1 MRNHEPYNDIEVKS
15 KPKSKKWIKAAA
27 AAALIAA
34 AVCCW
39 YAAPRMGAGAKG
51 GNAAAE
57 APSVTVAVVKSAD
70 ISARPSEYVGRAEAI
85 QSVQVKPQIS
95 GEIARVYFQEGSMVR
110 EGQPLFQIDPA
121 RYQATVELRRAE
133 LEKAGAS
140 LAEADKYY
148 RRVTAADSRA
158 VSAAERDN
166 AEANLLQC
174 RAALSQAKAGLRLAE
189 IDLGYCRITS
199 PITGKIGAAIFTKG
213 NYVTPASGP
222 LASIVQMDPIRVSY
236 TLPDRDYLDQLEYFK
251 SQGAVYKTKLVLSN
265 GTTFGAAGSRD
276 FEDNIVDRQT
286 GTVLMHLRYKNGDG
300 RLIPGEMVRVFTQPV
315 KSRMVPVIPQ
325 AAVMADAKGDFVY
338 VVEADDTVR
347 DIRVKLGREFGMQRE
362 VDAGL
367 SEGQRVVVAGLQN
380 IRPGVKV
387 KINAP
392 APSGKAS
399 DSAGD
404 GRKKED

>member
-158 VSAAERDN
+158 VSAAERDS

-222 LASIVQMDPIRVSY
+222 LA
-236 TLPDRDYLDQLEYFK
+236 
-251 SQGAVYKTKLVLSN
+251 LS
-265 GTTFGAAGSRD
+265 
-276 FEDNIVDRQT
+276 
-286 GTVLMHLRYKNGDG
+286 
-300 RLIPGEMVRVFTQPV
+300 LIH
-315 KSRMVPVIPQ
+315 I
-325 AAVMADAKGDFVY
+325 
-338 VVEADDTVR
+338 
-347 DIRVKLGREFGMQRE
+347 
-362 VDAGL
+362 
-367 SEGQRVVVAGLQN
+367 
-380 IRPGVKV
+380 
-387 KINAP
+387 
-392 APSGKAS
+392 
-399 DSAGD
+399 
-404 GRKKED
+404 

>member
-1 MRNHEPYNDIEVKS
+1 M
-15 KPKSKKWIKAAA
+15 
-27 AAALIAA
+27 
-34 AVCCW
+34 
-39 YAAPRMGAGAKG
+39 
-51 GNAAAE
+51 
-57 APSVTVAVVKSAD
+57 
-70 ISARPSEYVGRAEAI
+70 
-85 QSVQVKPQIS
+85 
-95 GEIARVYFQEGSMVR
+95 
-110 EGQPLFQIDPA
+110 
-121 RYQATVELRRAE
+121 
-133 LEKAGAS
+133 
-140 LAEADKYY
+140 
-148 RRVTAADSRA
+148 TAADSRA
-158 VSAAERDN
+158 VSAAERDS

-300 RLIPGEMVRVFTQPV
+300 RLIPGEMVRVFTQSV

-325 AAVMADAKGDFVY
+325 TAVMADAKGDFVY